1 MILNMMRSDTVLIN
15 ETNSIYLRDV
25 HDHINRVT
33 ETVDQYRETLTNIME
48 VHLANN
54 ANKMNEVMK
63 ALTVI
68 SAIFIPVTF
77 IAGVYGMNFKFM
89 PELETKYGYWITI
102 GFMLA
107 LMIGMGVYFKRKK
120 WW

>member
-1 MILNMMRSDTVLIN
+1 
-15 ETNSIYLRDV
+15 
-25 HDHINRVT
+25 
-33 ETVDQYRETLTNIME
+33 ME

-89 PELETKYGYWITI
+89 PELETNMVI
-102 GFMLA
+102 G
-107 LMIGMGVYFKRKK
+107 
-120 WW
+120 